1 MSEEEQ
7 EEPTLEAARAEVAE
21 LHQRMEEIRAATEA
35 EVLKAWT
42 SPWKNAD
49 TVKAKVDARLAS
61 HQEFRQI
68 MTRARSAEA
77 KANALDPDAP
87 DPTAGQAKGGH
98 PAVR

>member
-7 EEPTLEAARAEVAE
+7 NEQSLEAVRAEVAQ
-21 LHQRMEEIRAATEA
+21 LHQRMEEIRAATEE

-61 HQEFRQI
+61 HREFRQI
-68 MTRARSAEA
+68 MTQARKAEA
-77 KANALDPDAP
+77 RESELDPNAV
-87 DPTAGQAKGGH
+87 DPASGRAQGGH